1 MPATAV
7 STDAL
12 PALAA
17 ALLAVDPAGMG
28 GAVVRA
34 PSHAALDR
42 WARGMTGALPTGTP
56 VRRVPPGTSD
66 DRLAGGLDLAATL
79 AAGRPVAERG
89 ILSAADGGIVII
101 PSAERM
107 EQAVAGRLIAALDSG
122 ECAVERDGISLRAPA
137 RIAAVLLD
145 ESADDEAGAP
155 AALLD
160 RLALHIVLP
169 PSGIFD
175 LHLPTPDEISTARD
189 LLPSVTVDEEIVRA
203 ACLAAVAFGIDSLR
217 APLFAIRAARALAAL
232 AGETAVDADRL
243 ATAAALVLA
252 PRATRLPPSPDD
264 ADQDDAPDDA
274 DPPPSADDEA
284 GDEDRR
290 DPSSAEME
298 EMLVRAVAAAL
309 PPGLLERLESG
320 RAARVAGRTGERSRS
335 PMHGRRIGVR
345 AGDPRRRRLDVLATV
360 RAAAPW
366 QRVRGRSE
374 SDEGRLEV
382 RSGDFR
388 VRVLE
393 RRTGVT
399 TVFVVDAS
407 GSAALHRLGEA
418 KGAVEL
424 LLTESYVRRDRV
436 ALVTFRRASAELAL
450 PPTRS
455 LARAR
460 RLLSGLPG
468 GGGTPLAA
476 AADAA
481 LAVAEGVRRGGSSP
495 VLVFLTDGRANVAR
509 DGAGG
514 RERAEIDAIASA
526 RAIRAAG
533 VPALLIDTG
542 VRPGEFAR
550 RFALEMGGR
559 HLPLP
564 MAGAREVGAAV
575 RAASA
580 DLIPA

>member
-1 MPATAV
+1 MPDTAAP
-7 STDAL
+7 TDAL

-17 ALLAVDPAGMG
+17 ALLAVDPAGLG
-28 GAVVRA
+28 GVVVRA
-34 PSHAALDR
+34 LSHAALDR
-42 WARGMTGALPTGTP
+42 WARGMVGALPTGMP

-89 ILSAADGGIVII
+89 ILGAADGGVVIV
-101 PSAERM
+101 PSAERI
-107 EQAVAGRLIAALDSG
+107 EQTVAGRLIAALDSG

-145 ESADDEAGAP
+145 ESADDEAGPP

-160 RLALHIVLP
+160 RLALHVVLP

-175 LHLPTPDEISTARD
+175 LHLPTSDEIAAARD
-189 LLPSVTVDEEIVRA
+189 LLPSVTVDEDIVRA

-217 APLFAIRAARALAAL
+217 APLFAVRAARVLAAL
-232 AGETAVDADRL
+232 AGETSVDAGLL

-264 ADQDDAPDDA
+264 APDPDDA
-274 DPPPSADDEA
+274 DPPPSTNDEA

-290 DPSSAEME
+290 EPSSAEME

-335 PMHGRRIGVR
+335 PVHGRRIGVR

-374 SDEGRLEV
+374 SAGGRLEV

-424 LLTESYVRRDRV
+424 LLAESYVRRDRV

-514 RERAEIDAIASA
+514 RERAEVEAIASA
-526 RAIRAAG
+526 RAIRAAA
-533 VPALLIDTG
+533 VPALFIDTG
-542 VRPGEFAR
+542 VRPGDFAR
-550 RFALEMGGR
+550 RFAAEMGAR

-580 DLIPA
+580 DLVPA

>member
-1 MPATAV
+1 MPATAAP
-7 STDAL
+7 TDAL

-34 PSHAALDR
+34 PSHVALDR
-42 WARGMTGALPTGTP
+42 WARGMMGALPTGTP
-56 VRRVPPGTSD
+56 MRRVPPGTSD

-89 ILSAADGGIVII
+89 ILSAADGGIII
-101 PSAERM
+101 VPSAERM

-137 RIAAVLLD
+137 RIAAILLD
-145 ESADDEAGAP
+145 ESADDEAGPP

-160 RLALHIVLP
+160 RLALHVVLP

-175 LHLPTPDEISTARD
+175 LHLPTADEIAAARER
-189 LLPSVTVDEEIVRA
+189 LPSITVDEEIVRA

-217 APLFAIRAARALAAL
+217 APLFAVRAARVLAAL
-232 AGETAVDADRL
+232 AGEAAVDADLL

-252 PRATRLPPSPDD
+252 PRATRLPPSPE
-264 ADQDDAPDDA
+264 DAPDPEDA
-274 DPPPSADDEA
+274 DPPPSANDEA

-290 DPSSAEME
+290 DPSPAEME

-374 SDEGRLEV
+374 SDSGRLEV
-382 RSGDFR
+382 RAGDFR

-424 LLTESYVRRDRV
+424 LLAESYVRRDRV

-509 DGAGG
+509 DGTGG
-514 RERAEIDAIASA
+514 RERAEIDALSAA
-526 RAIRAAG
+526 RAVRAAG
-533 VPALLIDTG
+533 VPALFIDTG

-550 RFALEMGGR
+550 RFAAEMGAR